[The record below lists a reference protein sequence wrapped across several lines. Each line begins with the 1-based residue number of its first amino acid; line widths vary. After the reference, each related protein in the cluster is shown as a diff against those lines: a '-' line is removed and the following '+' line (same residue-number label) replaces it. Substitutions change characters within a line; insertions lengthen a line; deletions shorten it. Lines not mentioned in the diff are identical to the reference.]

1 MLKKPLC
8 LDHPGPCYHV
18 PSHRTAAVQVP
29 RRIDQ
34 RWSGAVGHG
43 WAWYLGEVLK
53 LEFCVSWEAMDLCDM
68 DLFRKVCLE
77 PEMYRSGVAP
87 KSPNHPQLTSAQCF
101 SGLGLVE
108 VASKPQKKVGNTW
121 NRWVSGLSET
131 ESFVMICASPNLWVF
146 STGSTLN
153 FNHYLW
159 MTIIH
164 KN

>member
-108 VASKPQKKVGNTW
+108 VASKPQKKSRKHMEQMGFGFVR
-121 NRWVSGLSET
+121 NRKLCHDLRIAKSLG
-131 ESFVMICASPNLWVF
+131 VF
-146 STGSTLN
+146 N
-153 FNHYLW
+153 R
-159 MTIIH
+159 IH
-164 KN
+164 FKL